1 MRLEDFFIA
10 ERIFGD
16 VSRYFEKEV
25 DEFVEFGADVGGDDA
40 LDVAGV
46 EADADLFLAEVNLG
60 GV

>member
-1 MRLEDFFIA
+1 M
-10 ERIFGD
+10 
-16 VSRYFEKEV
+16 